1 MNKKLLSL
9 AVGAALGATPLFAQA
24 DVVVYGQLQAE
35 LATIDSDGV
44 ATAPDGVVVSRRGN
58 DIFAGS
64 DIDLRNVDDNKRG
77 RLGVKA
83 AEKLGNGMTAIA
95 KFEWQVDTTQ
105 ANVDD
110 GTRESYVGLKG
121 DWGTFTVGSLK
132 SAYKYSGGV
141 KYDPFVTTYLE
152 ARRHGGMSTGKF
164 GHNSFMENSIGYE
177 GKFGGVHVWA
187 TYSPD
192 EASPGGTGL
201 SGSHEADDGDYTAS
215 LAYSPG
221 NWEVFVATAHNEDNP
236 ASGPSENY
244 DAWKVGGKY
253 KFGNN
258 TILGQYEKGEQE
270 VAGGNDAE
278 GEIWFLGYHLKF
290 GNNTF
295 VAQYG
300 NGTVEFGGGLP
311 DQESDYYAIGLIH
324 KMSKKTRIFT
334 GYSKTELEN
343 SGGDATADGDRDAF
357 TLGMRVDF

>member
-9 AVGAALGATPLFAQA
+9 AVGAAMGATPLFAQA

-58 DIFAGS
+58 DAFAGS
-64 DIDLRNVDDNKRG
+64 DIDLRNMDDNKRG

-95 KFEWQVDTTQ
+95 KFEWQVDTTL
-105 ANVDD
+105 ADPND

-121 DWGTFTVGSLK
+121 GWGTFTAGSLK
-132 SAYKYSGGV
+132 SAYKYTGGV

-152 ARRHGGMSTGKF
+152 ARRHGGMSTGTF
-164 GHNSFMENSIGYE
+164 GHNAFMQDSLGYE

-187 TYSPD
+187 TYSVD
-192 EASPGGTGL
+192 ETGN
-201 SGSHEADDGDYTAS
+201 GNNDDGDYSAS

-221 NWEVFVATAHNEDNP
+221 NWEVFVATAHNEDN
-236 ASGPSENY
+236 SGAGADY
-244 DAWKVGGKY
+244 DAMKIGGKF

-258 TILGQYEKGEQE
+258 TILGQYEQTED
-270 VAGGNDAE
+270 DATNVD
-278 GEIWFLGYHLKF
+278 GEIWFLGYHLQF

-300 NGTVEFGGGLP
+300 NGTAEYATT

-324 KMSKKTRIFT
+324 KMSKKTRVFT

-343 SGGDATADGDRDAF
+343 SGGNAAADGDRDAF
-357 TLGMRVDF
+357 TVGLRVDF